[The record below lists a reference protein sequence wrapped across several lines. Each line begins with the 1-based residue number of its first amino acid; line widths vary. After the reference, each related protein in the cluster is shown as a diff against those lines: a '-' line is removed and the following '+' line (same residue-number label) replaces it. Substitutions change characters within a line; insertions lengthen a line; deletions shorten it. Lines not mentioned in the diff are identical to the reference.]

1 MIRLQCKNCG
11 QKIKVSDQK
20 AGKKGRCPSCKNI
33 IVIPTLESKVPSGS
47 SENFPYDLTLLDVPE
62 KDKASTQPAAEEYE
76 QEKYLEEMYGN
87 RAGRKTDEAEQTGK
101 RRLPWIID
109 IFLYPLSISGLITLG
124 IIIVLPLLV
133 NIATLLLGPLGF
145 FISIPGFVF
154 IKIPI
159 GLYLFWYLAECVR
172 DSALGGVRAPQTLG
186 NAPGLAE
193 MLWHT
198 LKIVVCYIVF
208 GGPPLFYFIYTH
220 KIDAVYWALLGYA
233 IFFFPMGLLAV
244 IIFDS
249 FSALNPIVIIGSI
262 FSTFFQYCGLV
273 LIFVIFAL
281 GITATSKIQMEG
293 AGGYALGLLIFC
305 GLLYFLLIFA
315 HLLGRFYWRYQEKLN
330 WDV

>member
-1 MIRLQCKNCG
+1 MIRFQCTNCG
-11 QKIKVSDQK
+11 QKITVQEKSSGQ
-20 AGKKGRCPSCKNI
+20 KGRCPNCKNI
-33 IVIPTLESKVPSGS
+33 ITVPELEHTVTTGS

-62 KDKASTQPAAEEYE
+62 KDKAATQPAKDKYG
-76 QEKYLEEMYGN
+76 QEKYLEEMYGY
-87 RAGRKTDEAEQTGK
+87 RTSRKTDEAEQTGERK
-101 RRLPWIID
+101 LPWIID
-109 IFLYPLSISGLITLG
+109 IFLYPLSIPGLITLG
-124 IIIVLPLLV
+124 IIIVLPLL
-133 NIATLLLGPLGF
+133 IDISSGLLGPLGF
-145 FISIPGFVF
+145 FISLPGFVF
-154 IKIPI
+154 VKIPI
-159 GLYLFWYLAECVR
+159 TLYIFWYLAECVR
-172 DSALGGVRAPQTLG
+172 DSAIGGVRAPETLG

-193 MLWHT
+193 MFWHT
-198 LKIVVCYIVF
+198 LKIIVCYIVF

-281 GITATSKIQMEG
+281 GITAINKIPMEG
-293 AGGYALGLLIFC
+293 VSSYFLGLLIYC